1 MKDFKGKVCV
11 VTGAASGIGRASAL
25 AYAAEGADV
34 VLADLNEGGLAPVA
48 GEIEKLGRK
57 TLSVRTDVSRKEEV
71 AALAKEAIGWKGG
84 VDLVMNNAGV
94 AVRGHIED
102 QSLEDWEWIVGINL
116 WGVVYGVHAF
126 LPHMLERGS
135 GHFVNVASLAG
146 LIGSAGLASYSTTK
160 FAVVGLTEALRAETH
175 YRGVSATVVCPG
187 FIRTNIARSARIAG
201 AGEADHALMDRL
213 KRRPEDLAK
222 KIVRCVKRD
231 ALYCLHTPEAYTLTT
246 IKRASPTLY
255 GKMLHSTGP
264 RIDAVM
270 QGDLSGK
277 GSKKK

>member
-1 MKDFKGKVCV
+1 
-11 VTGAASGIGRASAL
+11 
-25 AYAAEGADV
+25 GADV

-48 GEIEKLGRK
+48 AEIDKLGRR

-71 AALAKEAIGWKGG
+71 AALAEEAIAWQGG

-94 AVRGHIED
+94 AVRGHIEA

-126 LPHMLERGS
+126 LPHMLERGR

-146 LIGSAGLASYSTTK
+146 LIGAAGLASYSTTK

-187 FIRTNIARSARIAG
+187 FIRTNIVRAARIASEG
-201 AGEADHALMDRL
+201 EGEADRALIDRL
-213 KRRPEDLAK
+213 KRQPEDLAR
-222 KIVRCVKRD
+222 KIVRSVKRD
-231 ALYCLHTPEAYTLTT
+231 ALYCLHTPEAYALTAV
-246 IKRASPTLY
+246 KRASPTLY